1 MAKMSF
7 HTGRQKIKKNKVSVP
22 ENTVSEVEPEPKG
35 SLENLMPESP
45 KQNEEVKCDHEER
58 VKNKYCS
65 EDRKV
70 TIITIPDDSME
81 SEKKD
86 NSTEKHQEE
95 GTQTNLGN
103 RGKRRE
109 SFGG

>member
-1 MAKMSF
+1 M
-7 HTGRQKIKKNKVSVP
+7 
-22 ENTVSEVEPEPKG
+22 SEVEPEPKG

-45 KQNEEVKCDHEER
+45 KQNEEVKCDHEEK

-95 GTQTNLGN
+95 GTQAWMADWQD
-103 RGKRRE
+103 
-109 SFGG
+109 S

>member
-1 MAKMSF
+1 M
-7 HTGRQKIKKNKVSVP
+7 
-22 ENTVSEVEPEPKG
+22 SEVEPEPKG

-45 KQNEEVKCDHEER
+45 KQNEEVKCDHEEK

-95 GTQTNLGN
+95 GTQTIINVYTN
-103 RGKRRE
+103 ESRKPRKRRE
-109 SFGG
+109 SLDG